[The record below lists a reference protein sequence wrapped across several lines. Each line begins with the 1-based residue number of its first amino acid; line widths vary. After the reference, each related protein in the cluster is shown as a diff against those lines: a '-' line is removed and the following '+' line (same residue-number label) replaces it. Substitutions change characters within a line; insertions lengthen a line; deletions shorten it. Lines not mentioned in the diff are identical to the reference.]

1 MIGDVSG
8 PHDSSSLMLSPA
20 HTCSAQPD
28 SITGP
33 VEGMSL
39 RRQGDNV
46 VSKSITGIMLSTNAY
61 KSLAMSGFV
70 GTEH

>member
-1 MIGDVSG
+1 
-8 PHDSSSLMLSPA
+8 
-20 HTCSAQPD
+20 
-28 SITGP
+28 
-33 VEGMSL
+33 MSL
-39 RRQGDNV
+39 RRQGDTV